1 MFKDVLDKYEPTNIV
16 CIQGWEVFP
25 KNIAT
30 VDLDSSPMELEK
42 FVLDGNIL
50 CYAFIWLQCVQCSH
64 KWYVGTLGGARVV
77 GQRQLVWAARKE
89 NEARKVK
96 EEYVVEAR
104 IILTL
109 WK

>member
-1 MFKDVLDKYEPTNIV
+1 MFKDGLDKYEPTNIV

-50 CYAFIWLQCVQCSH
+50 
-64 KWYVGTLGGARVV
+64 
-77 GQRQLVWAARKE
+77 
-89 NEARKVK
+89 
-96 EEYVVEAR
+96 
-104 IILTL
+104 
-109 WK
+109 